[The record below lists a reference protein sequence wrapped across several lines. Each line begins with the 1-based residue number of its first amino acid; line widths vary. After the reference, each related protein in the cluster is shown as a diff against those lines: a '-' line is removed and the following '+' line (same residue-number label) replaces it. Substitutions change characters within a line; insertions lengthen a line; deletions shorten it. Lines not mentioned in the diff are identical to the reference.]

1 MERAG
6 AVERAGTMERAGTTE
21 RAGADAQPGVLS
33 ARVTTALA
41 KIGIALK
48 AGAWR
53 RGGGR
58 VLTPTQRQVLALVRF
73 QGARVSELAG
83 RLGVTPASASETVA
97 ALVRKGL
104 VRKAVSAAD
113 GRSRVVTLTPA
124 GRREADRAAGWPDVL
139 LEAVETLEPAE
150 QAVLLRAL
158 VKMIRTLQE
167 QGRIP
172 VSRMCVTCRF
182 FRPHVYPDSARPHH
196 CAFVDA
202 PFGDRELRIEC
213 LDHQPADATQRTAA
227 WAAFVARGGQGVG
240 GGGAGVGGQGPGGAP
255 GERRTD
261 GGGPPNAREGAGPAG
276 REPFAP

>member
-6 AVERAGTMERAGTTE
+6 V
-21 RAGADAQPGVLS
+21 DAQGGRLS

-48 AGAWR
+48 ADAWR
-53 RGGGR
+53 RTGR
-58 VLTPTQRQVLALVRF
+58 RVVTPTQRQILALLRF
-73 QGARVSELAG
+73 QGARVSDLAG
-83 RLGVTPASASETVA
+83 RLGVTSATASEAVA

-104 VRKAVSAAD
+104 VRKAASAAD

-139 LEAVETLEPAE
+139 LGAVDVLAPAE

-182 FRPHVYPDSARPHH
+182 FRPHVHPDLARPHH

-213 LDHQPADATQRTAA
+213 LDHEPADASQRSAA
-227 WAAFVARGGQGVG
+227 WAAFAAG
-240 GGGAGVGGQGPGGAP
+240 GGEVA
-255 GERRTD
+255 
-261 GGGPPNAREGAGPAG
+261 GGGHVAGGKPEGAGPAG
-276 REPFAP
+276 GEPSAT